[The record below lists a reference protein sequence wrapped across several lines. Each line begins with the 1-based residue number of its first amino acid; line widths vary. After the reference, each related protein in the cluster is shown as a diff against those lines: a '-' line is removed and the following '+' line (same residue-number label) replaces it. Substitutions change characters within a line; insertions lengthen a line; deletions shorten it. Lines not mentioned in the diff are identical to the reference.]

1 MYKEFHGQHF
11 FESSALLLTFV
22 VMGKLMESY
31 AKGRT
36 SEALSKLLKL
46 QPRSALIIEGCSVVR
61 VPDAS
66 GNEGRPGAPDALSV
80 RVVGGQEKMVDIDLL
95 QCNDIAKVLP
105 GSTIPADGVVIKGQ
119 STVDES
125 MMTGESMPVGKSAG
139 MIVYGSTINHAGT
152 LYIRISRVGND
163 TALAQIV
170 RVVQE
175 AQTSKAPIEK
185 IADKVSGIFAP
196 VVLLLSAM
204 TFFGWLIVLS
214 LDLAP
219 QAWVSQETGMEGSNN
234 FVFSFLFAI
243 AVLVIAC
250 PCALGLA
257 TPTAVMVGSGVG
269 ASNGIL
275 IKGGHALE
283 MAHRITTVVFD
294 KTGTLTKGKLNVVEA
309 CCMYPDKLPKS
320 SYHRNKRDE
329 TNVFLALVASAEMGS
344 EHPLATAV
352 VAYAK
357 GELQNGN
364 AHDSA
369 VKIQEPITVD
379 IEPGLGLKAAV
390 TVPDGQHG
398 CTVCLGN
405 RAWMSTLAISIPHD
419 AEDEMIKFENNGC
432 TAIAVAVD
440 GSFVGILGLLDT
452 IKDDAKN
459 SISALARMGIDVHMI
474 TGDNKR
480 TASIVAENLG
490 IPIANVQ
497 AEVLPEHKSRAVKQL
512 QDTGQVVAM
521 VGDGINDSPALA
533 QADVG
538 IAVGQGS
545 EIAIEAADIVLVND
559 KMEGV
564 VVAIHLSR
572 HVFKRILLNFAW
584 ALGYNMLG
592 IPLAAGLFYPFL
604 HIGLPPKFAGLA
616 MAFSSVSVV
625 CSSLHLKYYKKPVI
639 EHLNIDGQ
647 TTSRKTCFRRLFD
660 GLTKSGYE
668 TLSTF
673 DDGYAYSDDDELM
686 QMIEEDDLF
695 GYSTS
700 GSSGPDLDGADGLEL
715 V

>member
-1 MYKEFHGQHF
+1 MWRKERSSPRDIVTAVSRIGFGITLSANEVLDYEKLKEGNERDLNEWKTLFSTSVIFAVPIVIINMIIPLISNDLKVALEEHIVPRVTYKTCFLFILSTPVQFCIGYRFHRAAIRGIKHGNLGMDFLVSLGTNASYFYSVFSVFLACMYKEFHGQHF

-46 QPRSALIIEGCSVVR
+46 QPRSALIIEGCSIVP
-61 VPDAS
+61 VPDDSSNKGHAGAS
-66 GNEGRPGAPDALSV
+66 DTFSV
-80 RVVGGQEKMVDIDLL
+80 RMVGGQEKMVDIDLL

-125 MMTGESMPVGKSAG
+125 MMTGESMPVGKSVG

-152 LYIRISRVGND
+152 LYVRISRVGSD

-175 AQTSKAPIEK
+175 AQTSSPIEK

-196 VVLLLSAM
+196 VVLLLSVM

-214 LDLAP
+214 FGLAP
-219 QAWVSQETGMEGSNN
+219 QAWVLQETGMDGSNN

-294 KTGTLTKGKLNVVEA
+294 KTGTLTKGKLNVA
-309 CCMYPDKLPKS
+309 GARCMYPDKLPKS

-352 VAYAK
+352 VAYVKA
-357 GELQNGN
+357 ELQSETTHG
-364 AHDSA
+364 SA

-480 TASIVAENLG
+480 TASIVAENL
-490 IPIANVQ
+490 
-497 AEVLPEHKSRAVKQL
+497 
-512 QDTGQVVAM
+512 
-521 VGDGINDSPALA
+521 
-533 QADVG
+533 
-538 IAVGQGS
+538 
-545 EIAIEAADIVLVND
+545 
-559 KMEGV
+559 
-564 VVAIHLSR
+564 
-572 HVFKRILLNFAW
+572 VFL
-584 ALGYNMLG
+584 
-592 IPLAAGLFYPFL
+592 
-604 HIGLPPKFAGLA
+604 
-616 MAFSSVSVV
+616 
-625 CSSLHLKYYKKPVI
+625 
-639 EHLNIDGQ
+639 
-647 TTSRKTCFRRLFD
+647 
-660 GLTKSGYE
+660 
-668 TLSTF
+668 
-673 DDGYAYSDDDELM
+673 
-686 QMIEEDDLF
+686 
-695 GYSTS
+695 
-700 GSSGPDLDGADGLEL
+700 
-715 V
+715 

>member
-1 MYKEFHGQHF
+1 MDFLVSLGTNASYFYSVFSVFLACMYKEFHGQHF

-46 QPRSALIIEGCSVVR
+46 QPRSALIIEGCSIVP
-61 VPDAS
+61 VPDDS
-66 GNEGRPGAPDALSV
+66 SNEGRPGASDTFNV
-80 RVVGGQEKMVDIDLL
+80 RMVGGQEKMVDIDLL

-125 MMTGESMPVGKSAG
+125 MMTGESMPVAKSVG

-152 LYIRISRVGND
+152 LYVRISRVGND

-196 VVLLLSAM
+196 VVLLLSDHD
-204 TFFGWLIVLS
+204 FFWVADRLELWSGAASLGSAANRHGWFEQFCFFI
-214 LDLAP
+214 
-219 QAWVSQETGMEGSNN
+219 
-234 FVFSFLFAI
+234 LFAI

-352 VAYAK
+352 VAYVKA
-357 GELQNGN
+357 ELQSETTHG
-364 AHDSA
+364 SA

-405 RAWMSTLAISIPHD
+405 RAWMSTLGISIPHD
-419 AEDEMIKFENNGC
+419 AEDEMTKFENDGC

-452 IKDDAKN
+452 IKDDAKI
-459 SISALARMGIDVHMI
+459 SISALVSMGIDVHMI

-497 AEVLPEHKSRAVKQL
+497 AEVLPENKSRAVKQL
-512 QDTGQVVAM
+512 QDTGEVVAM
-521 VGDGINDSPALA
+521 VGDGINDS
-533 QADVG
+533 
-538 IAVGQGS
+538 
-545 EIAIEAADIVLVND
+545 
-559 KMEGV
+559 
-564 VVAIHLSR
+564 R
-572 HVFKRILLNFAW
+572 LLW
-584 ALGYNMLG
+584 
-592 IPLAAGLFYPFL
+592 
-604 HIGLPPKFAGLA
+604 
-616 MAFSSVSVV
+616 
-625 CSSLHLKYYKKPVI
+625 LK
-639 EHLNIDGQ
+639 
-647 TTSRKTCFRRLFD
+647 
-660 GLTKSGYE
+660 LT
-668 TLSTF
+668 
-673 DDGYAYSDDDELM
+673 
-686 QMIEEDDLF
+686 
-695 GYSTS
+695 
-700 GSSGPDLDGADGLEL
+700 LE
-715 V
+715 